1 MTAVA
6 FRPHTRTS
14 LMLVLLLGLTPCRA
28 HAAPV
33 QMVAGAD
40 YVSTAPDQSTRDV
53 LLGGIAQLGGFEAT
67 LVGLRFDDRRLGA
80 GSGVTAGLGLPVA
93 PLTSLQLQA
102 SRFAGDGD
110 YSAWRTRV
118 GPRLGLPGGSAAWV
132 AWAHEEAPGIR
143 WDGGVLEATAPL
155 FAGLSLRANAAAG
168 RTSDDVVSAAGSGG
182 IAWTGL
188 HHLQLIGELGRARNG
203 GGITT
208 TPGPP
213 ALLGLLGGG
222 PGSSQPNPDVITT
235 TVLLGARV
243 SLP

>member
-1 MTAVA
+1 MATVA
-6 FRPHTRTS
+6 FRLRTRTP
-14 LMLVLLLGLTPCRA
+14 LLLVLLLGLTAGRL

-33 QMVAGAD
+33 QLVAGGD

-53 LLGGIAQLGGFEAT
+53 LLGGIAQLGGFEAM
-67 LVGLRFDDRRLGA
+67 LVGLRFDDRRIGA
-80 GSGVTAGLGLPVA
+80 GNGVTAGLGFPVA

-102 SRFAGDGD
+102 SRFVGDGD
-110 YSAWRTRV
+110 YRAWRTRV
-118 GPRLGLPGGSAAWV
+118 GPRLGLAGGSAAWI
-132 AWAHEEAPGIR
+132 AWGHDEASGSR

-168 RTSDDVVSAAGSGG
+168 RTSEEVVSAAGSGG
-182 IAWTGL
+182 IAWTGF
-188 HHLQLIGELGRARNG
+188 HHLELIGEVGRARNG
-203 GGITT
+203 GGMTT

-235 TVLLGARV
+235 TVLFGARV